1 MPKLHSALMV
11 LALLTLPLPALA
23 DESAPAART
32 NVPANS
38 LRARFGRALGR
49 FEGPRDMNLFQ
60 LEPSILNERYYTSG
74 ESEHHQFVGNVLP
87 AGAPIPENEASG
99 KTSPG
104 AKKQPLPLDDKAK
117 ATPVLNRDTNPTQ
130 PAIYQPEATST
141 LERKQSSNKP

>member
-11 LALLTLPLPALA
+11 LALLALPLPALA
-23 DESAPAART
+23 DESAPAEKT
-32 NVPANS
+32 KVPANS

-87 AGAPIPENEASG
+87 LGAPIPDNEAPTG
-99 KTSPG
+99 KPTRE
-104 AKKQPLPLDDKAK
+104 AKKEPPLDDKVK
-117 ATPVLNRDTNPTQ
+117 PSPVLNLNTKPTQ
-130 PAIYQPEATST
+130 PAASKPETAST
-141 LERKQSSNKP
+141 EKQKESGNKP